1 MRRNTV
7 LRRLLCL
14 SMASVMTLSLLTG
27 CGGKNTDV
35 PDADQSGTND
45 GVEEVV
51 SSKDEMTVACYGAVQ
66 SMFPGNDSKL
76 PGAQLHVNLYDTLV
90 TMDKDGTILPLLAES
105 WEQLSDTT
113 YRFHIRKGVKFHN
126 GDELK
131 ASDVAFSLTTLKE
144 TPGAKSNA
152 AKLIRIILLL
162 KMTTRS
168 FLPRRNRLPPSWRSS
183 AMQR

>member
-1 MRRNTV
+1 MKRNSRS
-7 LRRLLCL
+7 LRLLC
-14 SMASVMTLSLLTG
+14 MSLAIALMVSLVG
-27 CGGKNTDV
+27 CGQNEAGSSEGQTSNEN
-35 PDADQSGTND
+35 AS
-45 GVEEVV
+45 EVV
-51 SSKDEMTVACYGAVQ
+51 SSKDEMVVACYGAVQ

-131 ASDVAFSLTTLKE
+131 ASDVAFSL
-144 TPGAKSNA
+144 A
-152 AKLIRIILLL
+152 
-162 KMTTRS
+162 TRS
-168 FLPRRNRLPPSWRSS
+168 LHQGGGRLYG
-183 AMQR
+183 